1 VQNTNL
7 LCIIF
12 TYSGSGNPAYSST
25 AATIG
30 AGNFG
35 FAPGYTLMRLNKSS
49 TTVLAQMS
57 LDGGSTW
64 QTLYTFTGVGTLA
77 DGGYYLNDEGLDEI
91 VNVASLVV
99 N

>member
-1 VQNTNL
+1 
-7 LCIIF
+7 
-12 TYSGSGNPAYSST
+12 
-25 AATIG
+25 
-30 AGNFG
+30 
-35 FAPGYTLMRLNKSS
+35 
-49 TTVLAQMS
+49 MS